1 MPASASAA
9 PSVARFVKPGLCSS
23 GLPPACSGKAARA
36 ATVAE
41 AWIASPGVRL
51 LSERE
56 KCGLLG
62 QNPKEQGG
70 CSSVGGE
77 APLKWVSW
85 YAEGGGCENREQI
98 PGKSVKARM
107 FPSD

>member
-9 PSVARFVKPGLCSS
+9 PRAARFVKPGLCSS
-23 GLPPACSGKAARA
+23 GLPPACSGKAACA

-77 APLKWVSW
+77 ALLKWVSW